1 MKKLM
6 YALLVLAY
14 VAVAYLS
21 VYLLPYYYFSAIMG
35 AAGANL
41 GVSFKQFKE
50 VQACPDKPFSA
61 YFKLDKTTTAILL
74 VLVLGLI
81 LLVYL
86 LPISN
91 VQVVF
96 AFLVGLSYGAL
107 WNILHI
113 QFLRKYY
120 FGSGKELD

>member
-50 VQACPDKPFSA
+50 VQACPDKPLSA

-81 LLVYL
+81 LFVHL
-86 LPISN
+86 LPVSN
-91 VQVVF
+91 VQVGF

-120 FGSGKELD
+120 FKNA